1 MNLPQIRAFRA
12 VAMHRGFS
20 AAAQAL
26 GVSQPAVTQQIK
38 ALEEALGARLFHR
51 QGGTVELTQAGR
63 DLLPSVHR
71 AAMVLDELGSTVSAA
86 RDLRV
91 GHLLAGI
98 CAPHVAM
105 PILKC
110 FMTGYPGVRLE
121 VRLENSSNLLDRI
134 ASHHFDVAIATLS
147 EPHPD
152 FFCQKLVAQ
161 RVLVMVPV
169 DHPWAD
175 RSAIDVGALAGVP
188 FVMREAGSMTRQLFQ
203 AGLTAAGVTIDERLT
218 LGSRETVKEAVAA
231 GVGCGIVLD
240 RELGHDPRLAG
251 IPVDGT
257 AMAAAE
263 YVVAL
268 PDIAELGTVA
278 GFIAAARAV
287 YPPDETGLPIGAAR

>member
-20 AAAQAL
+20 TAAQAL
-26 GVSQPAVTQQIK
+26 GVSQSAVTQQIK
-38 ALEEALGARLFHR
+38 ALEQALGARLFHR
-51 QGGTVELTQAGR
+51 MGGTVDLTQAGR

-105 PILKC
+105 PILKG
-110 FMTGYPGVRLE
+110 FMTEYPGVRLE
-121 VRLENSSNLLDRI
+121 VRLENSGHLLDRV

-147 EPHPD
+147 QPHPD
-152 FFCQKLVAQ
+152 FFCQRLVAQ

-169 DHPWAD
+169 DHPWAG
-175 RSAIDVGALAGVP
+175 RSAIDVGDLAGAP
-188 FVMREAGSMTRQLFQ
+188 FVLREAGSMTRQLFQ
-203 AGLTAAGVTIDERLT
+203 AGLEAAGVAIDERLT
-218 LGSRETVKEAVAA
+218 LGSREAVKEAVAA

-240 RELGHDPRLAG
+240 RELGCDPRLAG
-251 IPVDGT
+251 IPVEGT
-257 AMAAAE
+257 GMAAAE
-263 YVVAL
+263 FVVAL
-268 PDIAELGTVA
+268 PDIAELGAVA

-287 YPPDETGLPIGAAR
+287 YRPEETPRSVAVAR